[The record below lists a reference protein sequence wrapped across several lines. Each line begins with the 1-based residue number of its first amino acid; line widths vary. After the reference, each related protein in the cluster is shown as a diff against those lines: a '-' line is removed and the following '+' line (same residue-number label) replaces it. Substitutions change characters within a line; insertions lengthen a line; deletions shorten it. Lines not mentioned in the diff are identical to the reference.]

1 MGTRTRTGAS
11 VRAATVVVAALLVL
25 SGCSSGPATLDRAP
39 DDSGPGTSSSDRV
52 GEPGAESLRTKFR
65 YFSADGR
72 LTRDPAEVFGRCA
85 RFTGEIRNVLPQI
98 RRDVPAAA
106 DQADATEQALDRFA
120 TAGCEAAPGMP
131 GGGDAATCG
140 PAYREVQEATQG
152 LATAVGA
159 SR

>member
-52 GEPGAESLRTKFR
+52 GDPGAESLRTKFR
-65 YFSADGR
+65 YFSADGC

-120 TAGCEAAPGMP
+120 TAGCEAGPGTL
-131 GGGDAATCG
+131 GGGDPATCG
-140 PAYREVQEATQG
+140 PAYRQVQEAVQG
-152 LATAVGA
+152 LASAVGT